1 VGAMWPTPGLLV
13 LVKLP
18 LMSIMILLAFGLLG
32 EFSAVEL
39 TALRAVVRRQ
49 ALTG

>member
-1 VGAMWPTPGLLV
+1 MWVTPGFLL

-18 LMSIMILLAFGLLG
+18 LMSIVILLAFGLLG

-39 TALRAVVRRQ
+39 AALRAVVRRQ